1 MESNKKG
8 ALLIYARNGSSRLPN
23 KALKEI
29 GRYKLIELVINRVIN
44 LQNTLPIQIYLAT
57 SNLSENDNLVSFVEE
72 LGISV
77 FRGDENDLVDR
88 TIDFIKQMRYK
99 CIARVNGDCPFVDI
113 ELIAEGFK
121 YINQDYDFVTNLK
134 NRTYPYGVAVEW
146 FKSGFYIKMA
156 NDIYENE
163 KEHVTK
169 HLYRKISEI
178 NHYSIESSSNN
189 SDISLTIDTQQDYE
203 RIKLIFEKYSKASQ
217 LKLSYKNIIND
228 YTF

>member
-8 ALLIYARNGSSRLPN
+8 ALLIYARSGSSRLPN

-29 GRYKLIELVINRVIN
+29 GGYKLIELVINRVIS

-57 SNLSENDNLVSFVEE
+57 SNLPENDELVSFVEE

-88 TIDFIKQMRYK
+88 TIDFIKQMKYEY
-99 CIARVNGDCPFVDI
+99 IARVNGDCPFVDI

-121 YINQDYDFVTNLK
+121 YINQDYDFVTNIK

-146 FKSGFYIKMA
+146 FKSDFYKKMA
-156 NDIYENE
+156 NDVNENE

-169 HLYRKISEI
+169 HLYRKINEI

-189 SDISLTIDTQQDYE
+189 SNTSLTIDTQQDYE
-203 RIKLIFEKYSKASQ
+203 RLKLIFEKYSKESQ
-217 LKLSYKNIIND
+217 LKLNYKKFKND
-228 YTF
+228 NTI